1 MSVKRKVTVPDG
13 RSLRTQRSS
22 ARQDPASSHTQP
34 QGSCS
39 LLMGREAGL
48 VRWGEGGGGSV
59 SPLRSAVV
67 WAPKEVVQAVAT
79 GLGCL
84 RFWRA
89 ASSLIDSARISMA
102 LNAAAA
108 PMPKSLH

>member
-1 MSVKRKVTVPDG
+1 M
-13 RSLRTQRSS
+13 
-22 ARQDPASSHTQP
+22 
-34 QGSCS
+34 
-39 LLMGREAGL
+39 
-48 VRWGEGGGGSV
+48 

-89 ASSLIDSARISMA
+89 ASSLIESARISMA

-108 PMPKSLH
+108 PMPKSRH

>member
-1 MSVKRKVTVPDG
+1 MS
-13 RSLRTQRSS
+13 RSGFL
-22 ARQDPASSHTQP
+22 AASTLACASVLSP
-34 QGSCS
+34 EE
-39 LLMGREAGL
+39 REAGWCIG
-48 VRWGEGGGGSV
+48 VKVGGGSV
-59 SPLRSAVV
+59 SPLRSTVV

-89 ASSLIDSARISMA
+89 ASNLIDSARISMA

-108 PMPKSLH
+108 PIPKSLH